1 MARCSIELEPRTLNE
16 VEFNVAREAAVDIV
30 LNSES
35 GSGSNELASKLLT
48 EGLRPMFSV
57 KEMILDVEEEEE
69 QQDSIANWYKENSGT
84 SKTSSRGK
92 SKVVASV
99 NVKFDDLQMGCDP
112 NCACNLKPISIRK
125 SPNSKYRIREPV
137 SAPF

>member
-16 VEFNVAREAAVDIV
+16 LELNVAREAAVDIV
-30 LNSES
+30 LNSEP
-35 GSGSNELASKLLT
+35 GSNELASKLLT
-48 EGLRPMFSV
+48 EGLKPMFSV
-57 KEMILDVEEEEE
+57 KEMILDHEEEEE

-84 SKTSSRGK
+84 SKTNISGK
-92 SKVVASV
+92 SKVVPSV

-112 NCACNLKPISIRK
+112 NCACNLKPLSIRK
-125 SPNSKYRIREPV
+125 SPNSKYSIREPV

>member
-16 VEFNVAREAAVDIV
+16 LELNVAREAAVDIV

-35 GSGSNELASKLLT
+35 GSNGLASKLLT
-48 EGLRPMFSV
+48 EGLKPMFSV
-57 KEMILDVEEEEE
+57 KEMILDDEEEEE
-69 QQDSIANWYKENSGT
+69 EHQDSIANWYKENSGT
-84 SKTSSRGK
+84 SKTNSSGK

-99 NVKFDDLQMGCDP
+99 NVKLDNLQMGCDP
-112 NCACNLKPISIRK
+112 NCLCNVKPIRNRK
-125 SPNSKYRIREPV
+125 SPNSKYGIREPV

>member
-16 VEFNVAREAAVDIV
+16 LELNVAREAAVDIV
-30 LNSES
+30 LNS
-35 GSGSNELASKLLT
+35 GSGSNELASKLLP
-48 EGLRPMFSV
+48 ERLRPMFSL
-57 KEMILDVEEEEE
+57 KEIILDDNEEEE

-84 SKTSSRGK
+84 SKTNSGGK

-99 NVKFDDLQMGCDP
+99 NVKLDNLQMGCDP
-112 NCACNLKPISIRK
+112 NCACNVKPISIRK

>member
-16 VEFNVAREAAVDIV
+16 LELNVAREAAVDIV
-30 LNSES
+30 LNS

-57 KEMILDVEEEEE
+57 KEMILDDEEEE

-84 SKTSSRGK
+84 SKTSSGGK
-92 SKVVASV
+92 SIVVASV
-99 NVKFDDLQMGCDP
+99 NVKLDNLQMGCDP
-112 NCACNLKPISIRK
+112 NCACNVKPISIRK